1 MAKTRRFRLTDARGC
16 RRELAALYAELR
28 NGKVSGDE
36 AKAACYVI
44 RALLES
50 LRVDELEERL
60 AALEAGQ
67 P

>member
-28 NGKVSGDE
+28 NGKVTDE
-36 AKAACYVI
+36 HARAAAYVL
-44 RALLES
+44 RAVLES

-60 AALEAGQ
+60 VALEGQ
-67 P
+67 PS